1 MKYCWI
7 LLLLSALSGV
17 SLGDDTCSDVVA
29 YTSVWNA
36 GASGKITVTF
46 PSAVSSWTIAITFTS
61 TKTDFQ
67 VWVGDN
73 IQCSGTT
80 CTFENMS
87 WNGNQA
93 AGSTLGIDFLYYF
106 DSTSEISGVSID
118 GTDVCGTNSGGSD
131 TTRYVYFFFCKNDL
145 TISISYKKFITI
157 ALLQQ
162 KLQLLLLQQQQL
174 QSQQQKVLEQQ
185 QQVLVLLQGLYF

>member
-29 YTSVWNA
+29 YSSVWNA

-61 TKTDFQ
+61 AITDFQ

-131 TTRYVYFFFCKNDL
+131 TTTRYV
-145 TISISYKKFITI
+145 
-157 ALLQQ
+157 
-162 KLQLLLLQQQQL
+162 
-174 QSQQQKVLEQQ
+174 
-185 QQVLVLLQGLYF
+185 

>member
-1 MKYCWI
+1 MKFCWI

-29 YTSVWNA
+29 YSSVWNA

-46 PSAVSSWTIAITFTS
+46 PSAVSYWTIAVTFTS
-61 TKTDFQ
+61 TITDFQ
-67 VWVGDN
+67 VWVGGN

-131 TTRYVYFFFCKNDL
+131 TTRYVYFFSFFVKM
-145 TISISYKKFITI
+145 I
-157 ALLQQ
+157 
-162 KLQLLLLQQQQL
+162 LQLVFHTRNFSL
-174 QSQQQKVLEQQ
+174 
-185 QQVLVLLQGLYF
+185 

>member
-1 MKYCWI
+1 MYILINTILAFGRIKLPTKTFLRIHFRKKKNPKTMKYCWI

-29 YTSVWNA
+29 YSSVWNA

-61 TKTDFQ
+61 TITDFQ

-131 TTRYVYFFFCKNDL
+131 TKR
-145 TISISYKKFITI
+145 
-157 ALLQQ
+157 
-162 KLQLLLLQQQQL
+162 
-174 QSQQQKVLEQQ
+174 
-185 QQVLVLLQGLYF
+185 